1 MRYMETQTT
10 QPISHLG
17 IIMDGNRRWAK
28 EHNLPSIV
36 GHKKGVETLE
46 NVGDWCIERGI
57 KYLTVW
63 AFSTEN
69 WERPKEEVS
78 YLMKLMKEVAISK
91 VSVFMKKGVRLN
103 ILGRL
108 AELPKDTQEAIKRA
122 VEKTK
127 ENTRVI
133 MNVAINYGG
142 RNEIIDAIKQIVSQ
156 KINPEAITEQL
167 VGSFMYAAGIPEPDL
182 VIRTGG
188 AERTSG
194 FLLWETPYSEWF
206 FSKKKWPEFSSD
218 ELDRA
223 IEDFRGRKRNFG
235 K

>member
-1 MRYMETQTT
+1 METTNS

-28 EHNLPSIV
+28 EHNLPSII

-46 NVGDWCIERGI
+46 NLGDWCIDRGI

-69 WERPKEEVS
+69 WERPKDEVS
-78 YLMKLMKEVAISK
+78 YLMKLMKEVAISRI
-91 VSVFMKKGVRLN
+91 SVFMQKGVRLN

-108 AELPKDTQEAIKRA
+108 SELPDGTREAIQKA
-122 VEKTK
+122 IDATK
-127 ENTRVI
+127 ENVKVI

-142 RNEIIDAIKQIVSQ
+142 RGEIVDAVKRIV
-156 KINPEAITEQL
+156 KEKLDPEAVTEKL
-167 VGSFMYAAGIPEPDL
+167 ISSFMYAPETPEPDL

-194 FLLWETPYSEWF
+194 FLLWETPYTEWY
-206 FSKKKWPEFSSD
+206 FSQKKWPEFDAS

-223 IEDFRGRKRNFG
+223 IEDFKARKRNFG

>member
-1 MRYMETQTT
+1 MEQYATS
-10 QPISHLG
+10 PIAHLG

-28 EHNLPSIV
+28 DHNLPSIF

-46 NVGDWCIERGI
+46 NVGDWCIARGI

-63 AFSTEN
+63 AFSSEN
-69 WERPKEEVS
+69 WSRPEDEIS

-91 VSVFMKKGVRLN
+91 VSVFMKKGVKLN

-108 AELPKDTQEAIKRA
+108 SELPHETQDAIRKA

-127 ENTRVI
+127 NNAKVI

-142 RNEIIDAIKQIVSQ
+142 RNEILDAIKQIVKEKVESE
-156 KINPEAITEQL
+156 KITQELVRSHLYAPE
-167 VGSFMYAAGIPEPDL
+167 IPEPDL

-188 AERTSG
+188 EQRTSG
-194 FLLWETPYSEWF
+194 FLLWETHYSEWY
-206 FSKKKWPEFSSD
+206 FSKQRWPEFSEE

-223 IEDFRGRKRNFG
+223 IEDFKSRKRNFG

>member
-1 MRYMETQTT
+1 MADVTT
-10 QPISHLG
+10 SVTHLG

-28 EHNLPSIV
+28 ERNLPTLL

-46 NVGDWCIERGI
+46 NVGDWCIARGI
-57 KYLTVW
+57 QYLTVW

-69 WERPKEEVS
+69 WARPKDEIS
-78 YLMKLMKEVAISK
+78 YLMKLMKEVAIKK

-108 AELPKDTQEAIKRA
+108 SELPNETREAIQKA
-122 VEKTK
+122 IETTK
-127 ENTRVI
+127 NNTKVV

-142 RNEIIDAIKQIVSQ
+142 RGEIIDAIK
-156 KINPEAITEQL
+156 KIIKEKIDPEKITEQMM
-167 VGSFMYAAGIPEPDL
+167 SNFMYAPQVPEPDL

-188 AERTSG
+188 AERSSG
-194 FLLWETPYSEWF
+194 FLMWETPYSEWYY
-206 FSKKKWPEFSSD
+206 SKKKWPEFD
-218 ELDRA
+218 EQELDHA
-223 IEDFRGRKRNFG
+223 LEDFQNRVRNFG

>member
-1 MRYMETQTT
+1 MEQYISN
-10 QPISHLG
+10 PIAHLG

-28 EHNLPSIV
+28 DHNLPSII

-46 NVGDWCIERGI
+46 NVGDWCIARGI

-63 AFSTEN
+63 AFSSEN
-69 WERPKEEVS
+69 WNRPEDEIS
-78 YLMKLMKEVAISK
+78 YLMKLMREVAISK
-91 VSVFMKKGVRLN
+91 VSVFMKKGVKLN

-108 AELPKDTQEAIKRA
+108 SELPLDTQDAIRKA
-122 VEKTK
+122 IEKTK
-127 ENTRVI
+127 NNAKVI

-142 RNEIIDAIKQIVSQ
+142 RNEIVDAVQ
-156 KINPEAITEQL
+156 KIVKEK
-167 VGSFMYAAGIPEPDL
+167 VGSEKITSELIGSYMYAPGIPEPDL

-188 AERTSG
+188 AQRTSG
-194 FLLWETPYSEWF
+194 FLLWESHYSEWY
-206 FSKKKWPEFSSD
+206 FSKQRWPEFSED

-223 IEDFRGRKRNFG
+223 LEDFQSRKRNFG

>member
-1 MRYMETQTT
+1 MQTQATH
-10 QPISHLG
+10 SLRHLG

-28 EHNLPSIV
+28 QHHLPSIF

-46 NVGDWCIERGI
+46 NVGDWCIKRGI

-69 WERPKEEVS
+69 WARPKTEIS

-91 VSVFMKKGVRLN
+91 VPVFMKKGVQLN

-108 AELPKDTQEAIKRA
+108 SELPKGTQEAIHKA

-127 ENTRVI
+127 NNARVV

-142 RNEIIDAIKQIVSQ
+142 RREIIDAIKQLV
-156 KINPEAITEQL
+156 KERINPSQVTEKL
-167 VGSFMYAAGIPEPDL
+167 LSSKMYAPHIPEPDL

-194 FLLWETPYSEWF
+194 FLLWETPYTEWY
-206 FSKKKWPEFSSD
+206 FSQKKWPEFD
-218 ELDRA
+218 EAELDRA
-223 IEDFRGRKRNFG
+223 IEDFQERTRNFG